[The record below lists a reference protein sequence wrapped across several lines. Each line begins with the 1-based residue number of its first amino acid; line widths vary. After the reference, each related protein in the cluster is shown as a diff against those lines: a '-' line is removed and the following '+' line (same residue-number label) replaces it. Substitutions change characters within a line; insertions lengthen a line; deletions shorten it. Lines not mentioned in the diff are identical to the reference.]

1 VLRSHVALI
10 LRLESPAALR
20 DEQPFAELG
29 FDSLMAV
36 ELKNDLQAS
45 SGVSL
50 PVNFFFEF
58 PTVRQAAAYLNA
70 KMAAGEDVGRRIR
83 DSAEYEEIE
92 L

>member
-1 VLRSHVALI
+1 
-10 LRLESPAALR
+10 
-20 DEQPFAELG
+20 
-29 FDSLMAV
+29 MAV

-50 PVNFFFEF
+50 PANFFFEF
-58 PTVRQAAAYLNA
+58 PTVQQAAAYLNA
-70 KMAAGEDVGRRIR
+70 KMAARENISHRTA